1 MITQRKAEA
10 IALLIQHVNWSLQ
23 DSQAPY
29 GEEWR
34 AERYAALDAIAE
46 LISPRGRLTA
56 WARFNRAG
64 RFPGCWWRGADMK
77 TGGKFHRWVHGLE
90 DSPFGEKSI

>member
-1 MITQRKAEA
+1 MTQRKAEA
-10 IALLIQHVNWSLQ
+10 IGFLFDRFNSPRGCESWLK
-23 DSQAPY
+23 
-29 GEEWR
+29 G
-34 AERYAALDAIAE
+34 LDAIAE

-64 RFPGCWWRGADMK
+64 RFIEYWWRGADMK

-90 DSPFGEKSI
+90 DSPMP